1 MTGTPSAGLTSSEF
15 GATIGFPMWTGMF
28 TNNAAVTNE
37 GSVITNVVKL
47 VISADNPMQYVGFF
61 LPKSTPFMHVDGG

>member
-47 VISADNPMQYVGFF
+47 VISADNP
-61 LPKSTPFMHVDGG
+61 K